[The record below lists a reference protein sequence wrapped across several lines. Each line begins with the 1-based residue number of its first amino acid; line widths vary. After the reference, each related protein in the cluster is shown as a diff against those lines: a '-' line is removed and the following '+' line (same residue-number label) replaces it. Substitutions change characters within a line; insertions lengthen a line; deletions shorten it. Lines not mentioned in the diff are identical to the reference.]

1 MNELKVVQ
9 QEREERLEKARRK
22 EMRMRRKG
30 GLGAFKHG
38 PGGGKR
44 IRMGDE
50 EVGKGKTGGIKEDD
64 FLPEDEE
71 KYNEDG
77 PYLSREVRE
86 LMSK

>member
-50 EVGKGKTGGIKEDD
+50 EEGKTGGIKEDD
-64 FLPEDEE
+64 SLPEDEE

>member
-50 EVGKGKTGGIKEDD
+50 EEGKTGGIKEDD